1 MKVGICG
8 LGFVGNAIRSFM
20 LKDPHVQT
28 VIVYD
33 KYKHINVLDD
43 LLRADFI
50 FICIPTPYDE
60 RMKQYDMDELDTTL
74 FLLAEMKYKGII
86 LIKSTVLPDYGQ
98 VTNNRYPKLN
108 ILHNPEFLSAA
119 TANYDFEHQEH
130 IILGYTDQSERM
142 ITTVEKFY
150 KTLFPKALI
159 STTDATTS
167 AMTKLALNSFYATKV
182 QFFSEIFLLCEKTN
196 INYNEVKNLMLNN
209 KWINPKHTQV
219 PGHDGH
225 ISYGG
230 MCLPKDI
237 NALHQYM
244 CANDT
249 PHQVL
254 DAVIAERNLMR
265 L

>member
-1 MKVGICG
+1 
-8 LGFVGNAIRSFM
+8 
-20 LKDPHVQT
+20 
-28 VIVYD
+28 
-33 KYKHINVLDD
+33 
-43 LLRADFI
+43 
-50 FICIPTPYDE
+50 
-60 RMKQYDMDELDTTL
+60 
-74 FLLAEMKYKGII
+74 
-86 LIKSTVLPDYGQ
+86 
-98 VTNNRYPKLN
+98 
-108 ILHNPEFLSAA
+108 
-119 TANYDFEHQEH
+119 
-130 IILGYTDQSERM
+130 
-142 ITTVEKFY
+142 
-150 KTLFPKALI
+150 
-159 STTDATTS
+159 
-167 AMTKLALNSFYATKV
+167 MTKLALNSFYATKV

-254 DAVIAERNLMR
+254 DAVISERNLMR